1 MIYVI
6 TNGEQ
11 YIRTNPNGRLA
22 WSGNPTLA
30 NSFETFPAALGFLK
44 TNRVQNFLKG
54 NSRRS
59 RVIELTD
66 GYMPVEKPENCGEED
81 KNNINNIKS
90 MDIDGL
96 LKTPHLPDER
106 NPYTY
111 YNKLEVDI
119 LDVDMAGIL
128 QLASKIIS
136 EIDKQYENMR
146 YLEKEMDLRIC
157 DTRHFKKNDDTKLSA
172 IAAQRL
178 EYYEQKLDVKRD
190 IYKKNRLILELF
202 KDDISKFKDK
212 NFPNEI
218 KAIKNTP
225 YQYRRISY
233 EVLKDYCNG
242 KYRKE
247 KKHETKRVSKTIR
260 TGVQ

>member
-6 TNGEQ
+6 SNGEQ

-44 TNRVQNFLKG
+44 TKRVQNFLKG

-66 GYMPVEKPENCGEED
+66 GYVPIEKPEDCGEENLND
-81 KNNINNIKS
+81 VDDIKS
-90 MDIDGL
+90 MDIDRL
-96 LKTPHLPDER
+96 LKTSHLPDEY

-111 YNKLEVDI
+111 YGDVELDLENIANVLQSANKI
-119 LDVDMAGIL
+119 LSNLDRY
-128 QLASKIIS
+128 
-136 EIDKQYENMR
+136 YESIK
-146 YLEKEMDLRIC
+146 YLEREMDLRIF
-157 DTRHFKKNDDTKLSA
+157 DVRHTLVEDETKLSGVA
-172 IAAQRL
+172 MQRGG
-178 EYYEQKLDVKRD
+178 YYGQQVDRYRKKIKR
-190 IYKKNRLILELF
+190 NRLILELI
-202 KDDISKFKDK
+202 KDDINKLKDK
-212 NFPNEI
+212 NLSDEI
-218 KAIKNTP
+218 HKIMTTP
-225 YQYRRISY
+225 HKPRRISRS
-233 EVLKDYCNG
+233 LFIDYCNG

-260 TGVQ
+260 TSVQ